1 MECRL
6 LISCD
11 NTLYYHQGKY
21 YFKNQEWSDFYD
33 RYLRVFDSLKIANR
47 VCEEETLP
55 GSRILIDSEK
65 IEVIHVPDF
74 SGPKEYAKNYFGIG
88 KVLHDVTKGCDAA
101 VVRLPS
107 TIGQR
112 VCKKV
117 IKAGIH
123 YAVEVVYDAEDG
135 WKSASN
141 IVERALWKKI
151 DHDMRE
157 TCYNADGVA
166 CVTAQYLQRHYYSKK
181 PAAFYSNYSTLA
193 LDRSFF
199 TSERSFP
206 NRVFTIVNVAN
217 QIVFNGRKGFKE
229 IIEAIA
235 LLKKDNHIVNAKFAG
250 ESYHEGAQQLMSYAE
265 TLGVVNQI
273 EFVGYLSRKGLSDL
287 LDQADI
293 FVMPTKAEGLPRV
306 VIEAM
311 AKGLP
316 VITTP
321 VSGNP
326 ELVSSH
332 YLVDYYDVNTLVDRI
347 KELTTDAA
355 AYETASKDNFKNSLD
370 YEASI
375 LEKRRDQFYSNLLS
389 ILK

>member
-1 MECRL
+1 M
-6 LISCD
+6 
-11 NTLYYHQGKY
+11 
-21 YFKNQEWSDFYD
+21 
-33 RYLRVFDSLKIANR
+33 
-47 VCEEETLP
+47 
-55 GSRILIDSEK
+55 
-65 IEVIHVPDF
+65 
-74 SGPKEYAKNYFGIG
+74 
-88 KVLHDVTKGCDAA
+88 
-101 VVRLPS
+101 
-107 TIGQR
+107 
-112 VCKKV
+112 
-117 IKAGIH
+117 IKAGIP

-151 DHDMRE
+151 DHDMRNA
-157 TCYNADGVA
+157 CYIADGVS
-166 CVTAQYLQRHYYSKK
+166 CVTAHYLQRHYFSKK
-181 PAAFYSNYSTLA
+181 TTAFSSNYSTLA
-193 LDRSFF
+193 LDKSFF

-250 ESYHEGAQQLMSYAE
+250 ESYHEGAQQLKSYAE
-265 TLGVVNQI
+265 TLDVGNQI

-287 LDQADI
+287 LDQADV

-332 YLVDYYDVNTLVDRI
+332 YLVDYYDVNTLADRI
-347 KELTTDAA
+347 KELSTDAA
-355 AYETASKDNFKNSLD
+355 VYETASKDNFKNSLD

-375 LEKRRDQFYSNLLS
+375 LERRRDQFYSNLLS